1 MGKKLLEIRTVKAE
15 MSPDPLIA
23 VETEKVQNTRLGAHV
38 RAHLESGETAFSS
51 TGYSHTG

>member
-1 MGKKLLEIRTVKAE
+1 MGKKLLEIRTLKVE
-15 MSPDPLIA
+15 MSPDHLIA
-23 VETEKVQNTRLGAHV
+23 IETEKVQNTRLGAHV